1 MHAPSF
7 SDWLARHRGGVSLS
21 VAAGSLALL
30 EALRAQGWLLSPGWQ
45 IALHAAEGAT
55 VGGLADWFAVSALFH
70 RIPIPGLSRHTNI
83 VVNSR
88 HRLTDGIVDMV
99 QTQWLSPAAIRERL
113 ASVQLADTLLALL
126 EQPAHRLRAQR
137 IIRHLLL
144 RLTDSLD
151 SPALARFID
160 VQLRARLAE
169 ADWSR
174 PLGQLLAHCLRHG
187 GEAALWDALI
197 KLLNHALAS
206 ASFRDATARLALEA
220 LRDYEDTGWWHKAK
234 SWLGKTQLHG
244 DSDEEKLDHLT
255 QRIVGWL
262 RSELDQLTEQP
273 DHPLRQGLEQL
284 LTRLAERLAQ
294 GDPAL
299 LGAMAQIKGQLLH
312 GLDTQAMVQS
322 LLASLRSGM
331 QRQWLNRQSELNTLL
346 ADLIDSAL
354 AGLAADASLRER
366 LDGWCKQGIHH
377 FVEQNH
383 ALIGDTVRLSLSP
396 QRLPDARLVAQI
408 EQRVGLELQWIRV
421 NGALVGGVAAGTLAA
436 LRLLLAG

>member
-160 VQLRARLAE
+160 VQLRARLPE

-174 PLGQLLAHCLRHG
+174 PLGQLLAY
-187 GEAALWDALI
+187 
-197 KLLNHALAS
+197 S
-206 ASFRDATARLALEA
+206 
-220 LRDYEDTGWWHKAK
+220 
-234 SWLGKTQLHG
+234 
-244 DSDEEKLDHLT
+244 
-255 QRIVGWL
+255 
-262 RSELDQLTEQP
+262 
-273 DHPLRQGLEQL
+273 
-284 LTRLAERLAQ
+284 
-294 GDPAL
+294 
-299 LGAMAQIKGQLLH
+299 
-312 GLDTQAMVQS
+312 
-322 LLASLRSGM
+322 
-331 QRQWLNRQSELNTLL
+331 
-346 ADLIDSAL
+346 
-354 AGLAADASLRER
+354 
-366 LDGWCKQGIHH
+366 
-377 FVEQNH
+377 
-383 ALIGDTVRLSLSP
+383 
-396 QRLPDARLVAQI
+396 
-408 EQRVGLELQWIRV
+408 
-421 NGALVGGVAAGTLAA
+421 
-436 LRLLLAG
+436 